1 MSQENL
7 NNNLKEEIIKY
18 PKKIFIGFEKG
29 TEKSDYEVAEK
40 LAINYVKDNF
50 SSKRNSFI
58 KIEKIKNNNILPDG
72 FIYEVQEEGEGIS
85 YVSLILENLSKEE
98 FVLLKTKETI
108 VQIEK
113 NLENINCYY
122 LTKNTEVEEEE
133 ILNNKKIE
141 KIKENEMKPVFKE
154 GYAMFSLGT
163 ILFSLSI
170 ISLFLALLFKF
181 VLLNDKEDYKS
192 NVNYNVFP
200 INKIKNLDS
209 SSNSKIRS
217 IFYKDNNWYVQ
228 KEFKENGEIKL
239 PEPQIISRESD
250 NIKSLKGK
258 INER

>member
-1 MSQENL
+1 M
-7 NNNLKEEIIKY
+7 NNENLKEELIKY

-29 TEKSDYEVAEK
+29 IEKSDYEVAEK

-50 SSKRNSFI
+50 SSRRNSFI
-58 KIEKIKNNNILPDG
+58 KIEKIKNSKVLPDG
-72 FIYEVQEEGEGIS
+72 YIYEVQEEGEGVS
-85 YVSLILENLSKEE
+85 YLSIILENLDKEE
-98 FVLLKTKETI
+98 FILFKTKDNI

-113 NLENINCYY
+113 NIENINCYY
-122 LTKNTEVEEEE
+122 LTKNAEFEEEE

-141 KIKENEMKPVFKE
+141 KTKENIMKPVFKE

-163 ILFSLSI
+163 ILFSLSV
-170 ISLFLALLFKF
+170 ISLFLSLLFKF

-200 INKIKNLDS
+200 INKIKSLDS

-217 IFYKDNNWYVQ
+217 IYYKDGNWYVQ
-228 KEFKENGEIKL
+228 KEFREDGKVKL
-239 PEPQIISRESD
+239 PKPQIISRESD

-258 INER
+258 LNEK